1 MVRISEPF
9 VEHHIEKPFGG
20 ARRPEFGDCKGPV
33 FPGFHIAVHV
43 IPGFHIAVHVIP
55 GFHIAVHVIP
65 GLRDYVEPPRNCGL
79 WPWESG

>member
-1 MVRISEPF
+1 VIIP
-9 VEHHIEKPFGG
+9 
-20 ARRPEFGDCKGPV
+20 GDCKGPV
-33 FPGFHIAVHV
+33 IPGFHIAVHV